1 MKRLTKIFLIIIFLS
16 SSMFGTAEAGNN
28 WEIYYE
34 NTQLKISFCQTQCDF
49 DEQFDQEFVVFK
61 IENLTSNTLLV
72 QWDSKLWYDES
83 CINCEQDSPEF
94 RKKIRIESKKI
105 IEGNCSTHN
114 ALRIFSKFTEN
125 LEDMPGVDKITTLTK
140 FEFKNINITN
150 E

>member
-16 SSMFGTAEAGNN
+16 SSVLGTAEAGNN

-34 NTQLKISFCQTQCDF
+34 NTQLKISFRTIDCDF
-49 DEQFDQEFVVFK
+49 DNQFDHELMVFK

-94 RKKIRIESKKI
+94 RKEIRIESKKML
-105 IEGNCSTHN
+105 EGNCSTHN

-125 LEDMPGVDKITTLTK
+125 LKDMPGVDKITTLTK
-140 FEFKNINITN
+140 FEFKNINIKD

>member
-1 MKRLTKIFLIIIFLS
+1 MKKLTKNFLVIAFFLS
-16 SSMFGTAEAGNN
+16 SVLGTVKAENN
-28 WEIYYE
+28 WEVYYE
-34 NTQLKISFCQTQCDF
+34 NTQLKISFCQIQCDF
-49 DEQFDQEFVVFK
+49 NDQFDQEFVVFK

-72 QWDSKLWYDES
+72 QWDSKIWYDES

-94 RKKIRIESKKI
+94 RKEIRVESKKI
-105 IEGNCSTHN
+105 IEGNCSEHN

-140 FEFKNINITN
+140 FEFKNINITD

>member
-1 MKRLTKIFLIIIFLS
+1 MKRLTKIFLSIIFLS
-16 SSMFGTAEAGNN
+16 SSMLGTAEAENN

-34 NTQLKISFCQTQCDF
+34 NTQLKISFRTIDCDF
-49 DEQFDQEFVVFK
+49 DNQFDHELVVFK

-94 RKKIRIESKKI
+94 RKEIRIESKKML
-105 IEGNCSTHN
+105 EGNCSTHN

-125 LEDMPGVDKITTLTK
+125 LKDMPGVDKITTLTK
-140 FEFKNINITN
+140 FEFKNINIKD

>member
-1 MKRLTKIFLIIIFLS
+1 MKKLTKNFLVIAFLLS
-16 SSMFGTAEAGNN
+16 SVLGTIKAENN
-28 WEIYYE
+28 WEVYYE
-34 NTQLKISFCQTQCDF
+34 NTQLKISFCQIQCDF
-49 DEQFDQEFVVFK
+49 NDQFDQEFVVFK

-72 QWDSKLWYDES
+72 QWDSKIWYDES

-94 RKKIRIESKKI
+94 RKEIRVESKKI
-105 IEGNCSTHN
+105 IEGNCSEHN

-140 FEFKNINITN
+140 FEFKNINITD

>member
-1 MKRLTKIFLIIIFLS
+1 MKKLTKNFLVIAFLLS
-16 SSMFGTAEAGNN
+16 SVLGTITAENN
-28 WEIYYE
+28 WEVYYE
-34 NTQLKISFCQTQCDF
+34 NTQLKISFCQIQCDF
-49 DEQFDQEFVVFK
+49 NDQFDQEFVVFK

-72 QWDSKLWYDES
+72 QWDSKIWYDES

-94 RKKIRIESKKI
+94 RKEIRVESKKI
-105 IEGNCSTHN
+105 IEGNCSEHN

-140 FEFKNINITN
+140 FEFKNINITD

>member
-1 MKRLTKIFLIIIFLS
+1 MKRLTKIFLIIILLS
-16 SSMFGTAEAGNN
+16 SSILGAAEAGNN

-34 NTQLKISFCQTQCDF
+34 NTQLKISFHTIECNF
-49 DEQFDQEFVVFK
+49 DNQFDQELVVFK

-94 RKKIRIESKKI
+94 RKEIRIESKKTL
-105 IEGNCSTHN
+105 EGNCSTHN

-125 LEDMPGVDKITTLTK
+125 LKDMPGVDKITTLTK
-140 FEFKNINITN
+140 FEFKNINIKD

>member
-1 MKRLTKIFLIIIFLS
+1 MKRLTKIFLIIIFLA
-16 SSMFGTAEAGNN
+16 SSMLGTAEVENN

-34 NTQLKISFCQTQCDF
+34 NTQLKISFRTTDCDF
-49 DEQFDQEFVVFK
+49 DNQFDQELVVFK

-94 RKKIRIESKKI
+94 RKEIRIESKKML
-105 IEGNCSTHN
+105 EGNCSTHN

-125 LEDMPGVDKITTLTK
+125 LKDMPGVDKITTLTK
-140 FEFKNINITN
+140 FEFKNINIKD

>member
-34 NTQLKISFCQTQCDF
+34 NTQLKISFRTIDCDF
-49 DEQFDQEFVVFK
+49 DNQFDHELMVFK

-94 RKKIRIESKKI
+94 RKEIRIESKKML
-105 IEGNCSTHN
+105 EGNCSTHN

-140 FEFKNINITN
+140 FELKNINITN

>member
-34 NTQLKISFCQTQCDF
+34 NTQLKISFRTIDCDF
-49 DEQFDQEFVVFK
+49 DNQFDHELMVFK

-94 RKKIRIESKKI
+94 RKEIRIESKKML
-105 IEGNCSTHN
+105 EGNCSTHN

-125 LEDMPGVDKITTLTK
+125 LKDMPGVDKITTLTK
-140 FEFKNINITN
+140 FEFKNINIKD